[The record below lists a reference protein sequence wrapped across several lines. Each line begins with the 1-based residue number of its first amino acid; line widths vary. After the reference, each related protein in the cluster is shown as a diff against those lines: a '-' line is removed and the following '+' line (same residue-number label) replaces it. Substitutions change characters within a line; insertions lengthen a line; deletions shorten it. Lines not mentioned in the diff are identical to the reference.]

1 MEQTNLILTDPVI
14 ADCDIAIWGVYV
26 EDGEERIME
35 TYMKASSL
43 KNPIS
48 RTVTGGYRYNVL
60 YFKECT
66 DADISVFTA
75 TIGDPHG
82 YIRRM
87 SELGYH
93 GVLCKTGLKP
103 TKRTSSTALKN
114 LLNTFLKTGWGF
126 KKSQLTK
133 IVKDLLQ

>member
-1 MEQTNLILTDPVI
+1 MLTDPVVV
-14 ADCDIAIWGVYV
+14 DCDIAIWGVYI

-35 TYMKASSL
+35 TYMKAPSL

-48 RTVTGGYRYNVL
+48 KTEAGGYRYNIL

-66 DADISVFTA
+66 DEDISVFTA
-75 TIGDPHG
+75 TIGDPCG

-87 SELGYH
+87 CELGYH
-93 GVLCKTGLKP
+93 GVLCKTGLKL
-103 TKRTSSTALKN
+103 TKRKSTTALKT
-114 LLNTFLKTGWGF
+114 LINTFLKTGWGF

-133 IVKDLLQ
+133 IIKDLLQ